1 MPRRHDIRKRR
12 AARPRSKVS
21 RKIRIPVER
30 TDVPPDFS
38 IVGIGASAGGFEA
51 FTQMLDAMPPD
62 PRLAMVFVQHLAPQH
77 ASSLASLLAGYS
89 KLPVS
94 EAVEGVRLE
103 ANHLYV
109 VPPNVQMELVDGH
122 LHLGP
127 RPEDRTQ
134 YTPIDFFFRSL
145 ARTLQNHAIGV
156 VLSGTASDGSAGVR
170 EIKSMGGI
178 TVAQDPST
186 AKYDGMPRSAIATQ
200 MIDLVLSPRDIATK
214 LVQIAKHPY
223 PPPPP
228 AGTRHIEPT
237 ITEEQLERV
246 LALLLP
252 ACGVDFMHYK
262 TPTIIRRLF
271 RRMTLLRMADAEAYI
286 TFLAQ
291 TPAEVVNLHNEL
303 LIHVTRF
310 FREPEAFAALAR
322 PAAGHR
328 HCRRRAASRLGRRVR
343 DRRRGVLA
351 RDAHLRDASA
361 IGWAK
366 CACRFSVP
374 TSASR
379 RSSTPGMDCI
389 RRRSPRTSRPNGC
402 AGFSPE
408 AKAAI
413 E

>member
-1 MPRRHDIRKRR
+1 M
-12 AARPRSKVS
+12 
-21 RKIRIPVER
+21 
-30 TDVPPDFS
+30 
-38 IVGIGASAGGFEA
+38 
-51 FTQMLDAMPPD
+51 
-62 PRLAMVFVQHLAPQH
+62 
-77 ASSLASLLAGYS
+77 
-89 KLPVS
+89 PVS

-103 ANHLYV
+103 ANHVYV

-223 PPPPP
+223 PPPPT
-228 AGTRHIEPT
+228 AGKRHIEPT

-246 LALLLP
+246 FALLLP

-271 RRMTLLRMADAEAYI
+271 RRMTLLRMEDAEAYI
-286 TFLAQ
+286 TFLEQ

-310 FREPEAFAALAR
+310 FREPEPFAAFL
-322 PAAGHR
+322 
-328 HCRRRAASRLGRRVR
+328 
-343 DRRRGVLA
+343 
-351 RDAHLRDASA
+351 
-361 IGWAK
+361 
-366 CACRFSVP
+366 
-374 TSASR
+374 
-379 RSSTPGMDCI
+379 
-389 RRRSPRTSRPNGC
+389 
-402 AGFSPE
+402 PE
-408 AKAAI
+408 ATAAI